1 MQNNSSTNG
10 GNPMANAIWTY
21 FQDRKK
27 DWNNAF
33 IGLYHQF
40 VKNEISYFYVHNS
53 NTYTILFKH
62 EKILSSDNES
72 NDESKET
79 LPTA

>member
-1 MQNNSSTNG
+1 MQNNNSTNG

-40 VKNEISYFYVHNS
+40 ECLEDGIAYELYWAEFNHDDIERESTGYME
-53 NTYTILFKH
+53 
-62 EKILSSDNES
+62 EK
-72 NDESKET
+72 
-79 LPTA
+79 